1 MTISSKPLSP
11 LCNDS
16 VFMAKVTW
24 NEFRSLHKGQARDE
38 IKVLWA
44 QYKEGQYEIETENNE
59 VPDELTTE
67 EEFAAKNKVAE
78 LVNEEHPTLLTGEEV
93 EEVKEIDHRKEFL
106 KLFNELYILN
116 KTGEIPKSLH
126 QQLMTHALATR
137 PKQYQCGTGDGWTL
151 YLGETNKALL
161 VNETRQ
167 TAFAITRKYF
177 HRFYQGAALID
188 TQLFSDDGGVE
199 RLKLRFKRLGKLVSR
214 YPVPGVEI
222 RVPSSKLDIP
232 LPSGVM

>member
-38 IKVLWA
+38 IKVLWT

-59 VPDELTTE
+59 APVETETTE
-67 EEFAAKNKVAE
+67 V
-78 LVNEEHPTLLTGEEV
+78 EEV
-93 EEVKEIDHRKEFL
+93 EEVEEIDHRKEFL

-116 KTGEIPKSLH
+116 TTGEISKPLH
-126 QQLMTHALATR
+126 QQLMNHALETR
-137 PKQYQCGTGDGWTL
+137 PKNYQCGAGDGWTL

-199 RLKLRFKRLGKLVSR
+199 RLKLRFKKLGKLVSR
-214 YPVPGVEI
+214 YPIPGVEI

>member
-59 VPDELTTE
+59 APVEIETTE
-67 EEFAAKNKVAE
+67 V
-78 LVNEEHPTLLTGEEV
+78 EEV
-93 EEVKEIDHRKEFL
+93 EEVEEIDHRKAFL

-116 KTGEIPKSLH
+116 TTGEISKSLH
-126 QQLMTHALATR
+126 QQLMSHALGTR
-137 PKQYQCGTGDGWTL
+137 PKNYQCGAGDGGTL

-199 RLKLRFKRLGKLVSR
+199 RLKLRFKKLGKLVSR
-214 YPVPGVEI
+214 YPIPGVEI

>member
-1 MTISSKPLSP
+1 
-11 LCNDS
+11 
-16 VFMAKVTW
+16 MAKVTW

-38 IKVLWA
+38 IKVLWT

-59 VPDELTTE
+59 APVETE
-67 EEFAAKNKVAE
+67 TIEVEEA
-78 LVNEEHPTLLTGEEV
+78 EEV
-93 EEVKEIDHRKEFL
+93 EEIDHRKEFL

-116 KTGEIPKSLH
+116 TTGEISKSLH
-126 QQLMTHALATR
+126 QELMTHALATR
-137 PKQYQCGTGDGWTL
+137 PDNYQCGAGDGWTL

-199 RLKLRFKRLGKLVSR
+199 RLKLRFKKLGKLVSR